1 VLSGAYFTI
10 RIPCSLLDLLE
21 YINEISIL
29 ILFSFNLVT
38 QSAKA
43 TPYFV
48 YNKSD
53 DEENSDS
60 NSDEEYSS
68 SSESEEDED
77 PNYEGTYKGKTAEE
91 LEEIANELAKEREL
105 INAAMEKQFNG
116 VKPKDN
122 EELKELQN
130 LNPKALNK
138 ANNSTEFLSKLDAD
152 VNARLGELYGQNI
165 EDQYKEKETAFVA
178 EEQRRIKGKYLEIP
192 LAVPYWIRKKR
203 AAEKSESNENSSTK
217 RSRIDDENSLGTV
230 RDNPDIDDNSGEG
243 SSSRGNNSGE
253 GSSSR
258 GNNPEIYLDDS
269 WVEGPSSS
277 GNNTPKGKGKAPEG
291 GEESPKGKGKA
302 PEGGEESP
310 KGDGGSPVDYV
321 LEKQACDMPD
331 IYDAD
336 GGD

>member
-192 LAVPYWIRKKR
+192 LAVPY
-203 AAEKSESNENSSTK
+203 
-217 RSRIDDENSLGTV
+217 
-230 RDNPDIDDNSGEG
+230 
-243 SSSRGNNSGE
+243 
-253 GSSSR
+253 
-258 GNNPEIYLDDS
+258 
-269 WVEGPSSS
+269 
-277 GNNTPKGKGKAPEG
+277 
-291 GEESPKGKGKA
+291 
-302 PEGGEESP
+302 
-310 KGDGGSPVDYV
+310 
-321 LEKQACDMPD
+321 
-331 IYDAD
+331 
-336 GGD
+336 

>member
-1 VLSGAYFTI
+1 M
-10 RIPCSLLDLLE
+10 E

-29 ILFSFNLVT
+29 ILISFNLAT

-53 DEENSDS
+53 DEEKSCGSS

-77 PNYEGTYKGKTAEE
+77 PNYDGTYKGKTAEE

-138 ANNSTEFLSKLDAD
+138 ANNSTEFLSKLDVD
-152 VNARLGELYGQNI
+152 VNARLGELFGQNT
-165 EDQYKEKETAFVA
+165 EDQYKEKEAAFVA

-192 LAVPYWIRKKR
+192 LAVPY
-203 AAEKSESNENSSTK
+203 
-217 RSRIDDENSLGTV
+217 
-230 RDNPDIDDNSGEG
+230 
-243 SSSRGNNSGE
+243 
-253 GSSSR
+253 
-258 GNNPEIYLDDS
+258 
-269 WVEGPSSS
+269 
-277 GNNTPKGKGKAPEG
+277 
-291 GEESPKGKGKA
+291 
-302 PEGGEESP
+302 
-310 KGDGGSPVDYV
+310 
-321 LEKQACDMPD
+321 
-331 IYDAD
+331 
-336 GGD
+336 